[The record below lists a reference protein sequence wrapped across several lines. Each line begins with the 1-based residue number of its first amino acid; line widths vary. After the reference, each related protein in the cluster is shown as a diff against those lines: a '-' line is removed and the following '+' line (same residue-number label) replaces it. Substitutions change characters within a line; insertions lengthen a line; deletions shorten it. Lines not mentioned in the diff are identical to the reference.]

1 MPNLVF
7 SSNKPISEPQK
18 ATIASR
24 LMQYTAEFLK
34 KDPQVTNVIMSDAP
48 GTWFSAGNNIT
59 DTPLITLTIYV
70 TEGTNT
76 AEEKSLW
83 LEHVWGYLQDELQI
97 PDSYPNYI
105 VIQDVA
111 GDSWGYNGET
121 QLQRKLKRE
130 ENPDGV

>member
-1 MPNLVF
+1 
-7 SSNKPISEPQK
+7 
-18 ATIASR
+18 
-24 LMQYTAEFLK
+24 MQYTAEFLK

>member
-18 ATIASR
+18 ASIATR

-34 KDPQVTNVIMSDAP
+34 KDPQVTNVIMSETQ
-48 GTWFSAGNNIT
+48 GTWFSAGEVIN
-59 DTPLITLTIYV
+59 DSPQITLTIYV
-70 TEGTNT
+70 TAGTNT
-76 AEEKSLW
+76 PEEKSLW
-83 LEHVWGYLQDELQI
+83 LEHVWGYLKDELQI
-97 PDSYPNYI
+97 PETYPNYI

-121 QLQRKLKRE
+121 QLQRKLNKE